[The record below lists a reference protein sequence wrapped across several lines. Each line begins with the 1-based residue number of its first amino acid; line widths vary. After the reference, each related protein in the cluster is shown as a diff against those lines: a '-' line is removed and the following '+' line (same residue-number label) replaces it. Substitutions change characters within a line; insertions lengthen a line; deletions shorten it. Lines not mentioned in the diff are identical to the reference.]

1 MYLNQCIQHIK
12 SVVEFCY
19 KHGVNATN
27 KQPYLVTLQL
37 FKST

>member
-1 MYLNQCIQHIK
+1 MYLTQCIQHIK

-19 KHGVNATN
+19 KHGVTN

-37 FKST
+37 F